1 MPYPHAEQRYS
12 SRLAGALL
20 PPMGADE
27 IVASR
32 RGERVAD
39 TRAIA
44 HLPIMTDKES
54 AGGPSLF
61 ACGSSHHSGN
71 VVQPAVPRSR
81 LAHERR
87 RVAFFATAWFG
98 QDPAGPG
105 RVAVAPLVFAALGPQ
120 LGPPIQLVGRRP
132 LAQALNA
139 TGLSV
144 GSRGAGRASF
154 PLRSSGPRCGA
165 NCRPRRRRAAPLINK
180 GSARQ
185 ALRARPRRRR
195 MPLHQMPTLGKL
207 RDSLARTG
215 ARSQCRARAHQ
226 PCPRRASAR
235 MAAIS

>member
-1 MPYPHAEQRYS
+1 M
-12 SRLAGALL
+12 RLWPPAGANESLIL
-20 PPMGADE
+20 ALSP
-27 IVASR
+27 
-32 RGERVAD
+32 
-39 TRAIA
+39 

-54 AGGPSLF
+54 AEGPSLF

-120 LGPPIQLVGRRP
+120 LGPPIQLVGHRP

-165 NCRPRRRRAAPLINK
+165 NCRSRRRRAAPLVNK
-180 GSARQ
+180 EAPGKRFEPVRADAECRSMRCPRSGSSAIRSPE
-185 ALRARPRRRR
+185 REHEVNVEPE
-195 MPLHQMPTLGKL
+195 
-207 RDSLARTG
+207 LAR
-215 ARSQCRARAHQ
+215 RAI
-226 PCPRRASAR
+226 AR
-235 MAAIS
+235 MVAIS

>member
-1 MPYPHAEQRYS
+1 M
-12 SRLAGALL
+12 RLWPPAGANESLIL
-20 PPMGADE
+20 ALSP
-27 IVASR
+27 
-32 RGERVAD
+32 
-39 TRAIA
+39 

-54 AGGPSLF
+54 AEGPSLF

-144 GSRGAGRASF
+144 GSRGAGRAS
-154 PLRSSGPRCGA
+154 SSEQIDA
-165 NCRPRRRRAAPLINK
+165 IQARAATM
-180 GSARQ
+180 
-185 ALRARPRRRR
+185 RP
-195 MPLHQMPTLGKL
+195 
-207 RDSLARTG
+207 
-215 ARSQCRARAHQ
+215 
-226 PCPRRASAR
+226 
-235 MAAIS
+235 